1 MASLPTE
8 TRQWQLACHPVTY
21 PKLEGSDATFEIA
34 KVPLP
39 ALNAGEVLL
48 QTIFISNDPAARVW
62 ITGGNAKPREYVPPV
77 KIGDKMRARSLSRVM
92 DSKAQKL
99 PVGTV
104 VLAAGGWAE
113 YFTAHED
120 QCIVIPQ
127 DSDYDLPHYLGILGV
142 TGLTAYYGL
151 VEITTTTR
159 DDVVVISGAA
169 GATGSTAVQVAKK
182 IIGCKKVI
190 GIAGTDEKCRFVE
203 ALGADICL
211 NYKSPTFYE
220 DLSKA
225 TEDLA
230 DVFFDNVGGDILDFM
245 FTRLRQGG
253 RVALCGSVSRYNNLS
268 EKASFAHFDNVITQ
282 RLKINGFVVLD
293 YLKKLPDVIQIFQEA
308 AKEGKLRVDDGSQT
322 LVPAKFEEIP
332 EVWLRL
338 FEGKNQGKLVTKL
351 LL

>member
-8 TRQWQLACHPVTY
+8 SRQWQLARHPATY

-39 ALNAGEVLL
+39 ALNEGEALL
-48 QTIFISNDPAARVW
+48 RTIFISNDPAARVW
-62 ITGGNAKPREYVPPV
+62 ITGEKAKPREYVPPV
-77 KIGDKMRARSLSRVM
+77 KIGDKMRARSLSRVIG
-92 DSKAQKL
+92 SKARKL

-104 VLAAGGWAE
+104 VLASGGWAE
-113 YFTAHED
+113 YFTARED
-120 QCIVIPQ
+120 ECIAIPQ
-127 DSDYDLPHYLGILGV
+127 DSGYDLPHYLGTLGV

-151 VEITTTTR
+151 VEIVEAAR
-159 DDVVVISGAA
+159 DDVVVVSGAA

-190 GIAGTDEKCRFVE
+190 GIAGTDDKCRFVE
-203 ALGADICL
+203 GLGADVCL

-220 DLSKA
+220 DLSRA

-230 DVFFDNVGGDILDFM
+230 DIFFDNVGGDILDFM

-253 RVALCGSVSRYNNLS
+253 RIALCGSVSRYNNLS
-268 EKASFAHFDNVITQ
+268 EKASFANFDNVITQ

-293 YLKKLPDVIQIFQEA
+293 YLHKLPTVIQIFQEA
-308 AKEGKLRVDDGSQT
+308 AKEGKIRVDDDSQT

-332 EVWLRL
+332 GVWLRL
-338 FEGKNQGKLVTKL
+338 FEGRNQGKLVTKL
-351 LL
+351 LV

>member
-1 MASLPTE
+1 MLLYFKFIILRATLPSQKKQHLTAMTPLPTE

-21 PKLEGSDATFEIA
+21 PKLEGPDVTFEIA

-39 ALNAGEVLL
+39 ALNDGEALL

-62 ITGGNAKPREYVPPV
+62 ITGGEAKPREYVPPV
-77 KIGDKMRARSLSRVM
+77 KIGDKMRARSLSRVI

-151 VEITTTTR
+151 VEIAATTR

-169 GATGSTAVQVAKK
+169 GATGSTAVQVATK
-182 IIGCKKVI
+182 IIGCKKV
-190 GIAGTDEKCRFVE
+190 RSE
-203 ALGADICL
+203 ADA
-211 NYKSPTFYE
+211 
-220 DLSKA
+220 
-225 TEDLA
+225 
-230 DVFFDNVGGDILDFM
+230 
-245 FTRLRQGG
+245 
-253 RVALCGSVSRYNNLS
+253 
-268 EKASFAHFDNVITQ
+268 
-282 RLKINGFVVLD
+282 
-293 YLKKLPDVIQIFQEA
+293 
-308 AKEGKLRVDDGSQT
+308 
-322 LVPAKFEEIP
+322 PA
-332 EVWLRL
+332 
-338 FEGKNQGKLVTKL
+338 N
-351 LL
+351 

>member
-1 MASLPTE
+1 MTPLPTE

-21 PKLEGSDATFEIA
+21 PKLEGPDVTFEIA

-39 ALNAGEVLL
+39 ALNDGEALL

-62 ITGGNAKPREYVPPV
+62 ITGGEAKPREYVPPV
-77 KIGDKMRARSLSRVM
+77 KIGDKMRARSLSRVI

-127 DSDYDLPHYLGILGV
+127 GSDYDLPHYLGILGV

-151 VEITTTTR
+151 VEIAATTR

-169 GATGSTAVQVAKK
+169 GATGSTAVQVATK

-203 ALGADICL
+203 TLGADVCL

-293 YLKKLPDVIQIFQEA
+293 YLKKLPIVIKIFQEA
-308 AKEGKLRVDDGSQT
+308 AKEGKLRVDDSTQT

-332 EVWLRL
+332 EVWVRL
-338 FEGKNQGKLVTKL
+338 LEGKNQGKLVTKL

>member
-8 TRQWQLACHPVTY
+8 TRQWQLASHPITY
-21 PKLEGSDATFEIA
+21 PKLEGPDVTFEIA

-39 ALNAGEVLL
+39 ALSDGEALL

-62 ITGGNAKPREYVPPV
+62 ITGGKAKPREYVPPV
-77 KIGDKMRARSLSRVM
+77 KVGDKMRARSLSRVI
-92 DSKAQKL
+92 DSKAQRL

-113 YFTAHED
+113 YFTTHED

-127 DSDYDLPHYLGILGV
+127 GSGYDLPHYLGILGL

-151 VEITTTTR
+151 VDIAATTR
-159 DDVVVISGAA
+159 DDVVVVSGAA

-203 ALGADICL
+203 TLGADVCL
-211 NYKSPTFYE
+211 NYKSSTFYE

-230 DVFFDNVGGDILDFM
+230 DVFFGGDILDFM

-253 RVALCGSVSRYNNLS
+253 RIALCGSVSRYNNLS

-282 RLKINGFVVLD
+282 RLKVNGFVVLD
-293 YLKKLPDVIQIFQEA
+293 YLHKLPTVIQIFQQA

-338 FEGKNQGKLVTKL
+338 FEGRNQGKLVTKL
-351 LL
+351 LS